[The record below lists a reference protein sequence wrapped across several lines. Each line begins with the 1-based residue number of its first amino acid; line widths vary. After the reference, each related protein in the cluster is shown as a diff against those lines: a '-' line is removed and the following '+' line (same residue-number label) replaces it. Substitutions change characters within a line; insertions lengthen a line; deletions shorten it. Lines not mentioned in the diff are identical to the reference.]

1 MWLRLPLRSLLRN
14 PRRTALTL
22 AIIALGTAVS
32 FVVIGFVASSVAI
45 IQKNTVD
52 QFGNLEIA
60 SPSLFD
66 RTATGYDYL
75 IPADRLARV
84 TVLLRAD
91 PRVTGFSPQLS
102 FSGLAVVGTT
112 TRVVRATGLVPGN
125 AALDYNAFVVEGKGL
140 EPTDTDRVLVGRTLA
155 TRLGLRPGDYLSLTV
170 TTVDGAYNVSPLKVA
185 GIFRFSVSEVESQ
198 QIYLPLGFAQTLLAT
213 DSVDT
218 VVVDLRAVNE
228 TNAVAASLGQAVASA
243 GLPLSART
251 YEVLSPFYRD
261 LLAYFNVLFG
271 FLLLAVGVLVFFIVL
286 QVTTMSFLERTREVG
301 TVRALGTTQGGVF
314 RLFLSE
320 SALLGLF
327 GGLLGLVFGAL
338 LGSGF
343 NAARIAWQ
351 PPGTV
356 VPVFLTVTL
365 SFGGA
370 WPSFAVSWMATVLS
384 ALYPALHASRLRVVD
399 ALRST

>member
-1 MWLRLPLRSLLRN
+1 MWLRLPFRSLLRN
-14 PRRTALTL
+14 RRRTALTL

-60 SPSLFD
+60 SRSLFD
-66 RTATGYDYL
+66 KTATGYEYL
-75 IPADRLARV
+75 IPAERLARV
-84 TVLLRAD
+84 AALLRAD

-112 TRVVRATGLVPGN
+112 TRVVLATGLVPGN
-125 AALDYNAFVVEGKGL
+125 ASLDYNAFVVEGQGL
-140 EPTDTDRVLVGRTLA
+140 EPSDTDRVLVGRTLA
-155 TRLGLRPGDYLSLTV
+155 AGLGLRPGDYLSLTV

-185 GIFRFSVSEVESQ
+185 GIFRFSVSQVESQ
-198 QIYLPLGFAQTLLAT
+198 QIYLPLAFAQALLAT

-218 VVVDLRAVNE
+218 VVVDLRAVSE
-228 TNAVAASLGQAVASA
+228 TNAAAGSVEQALAAA
-243 GLPLSART
+243 GLPLSVRS
-251 YEVLSPFYRD
+251 YDVLSPFYRQ
-261 LLAYFNVLFG
+261 LLSYFNVLFG

-320 SALLGLF
+320 SALLGLLGGLIGLAV
-327 GGLLGLVFGAL
+327 GGLLGSA
-338 LGSGF
+338 F

-351 PPGTV
+351 PPGTI
-356 VPVFLTVTL
+356 VPVFLTVALT
-365 SFGGA
+365 FGGA
-370 WPSFAVSWMATVLS
+370 WPSLLVSWVAAVLS